1 MESPFCS
8 LQNPMNNTTQQDNM
22 HQSPAT
28 KGGRILLMDD
38 EEMIRQFLK
47 VALLDAGYEVET
59 AERGEEATQFYRE
72 AKAAGKPFD
81 VVILDLMIPG
91 AMGGQETIA
100 ELLKIDPQVKAILSS
115 GSTNNPVMINYRDYG
130 FLEML
135 EKPYSLEQL
144 KEMLRQLIG

>member
-1 MESPFCS
+1 MKTPFCC
-8 LQNPMNNTTQQDNM
+8 LQTLMNNTTQQN
-22 HQSPAT
+22 HNQQSPSN
-28 KGGRILLMDD
+28 KSGRILLMDD

-47 VALLDAGYEVET
+47 VALSSAGYEVET
-59 AERGEEATQFYRE
+59 AERGEETIQLYRE
-72 AKAAGKPFD
+72 AKEAGNPFD

-130 FLEML
+130 FLEVL
-135 EKPYSLEQL
+135 EKPYSIDQL
-144 KEMLRQLIG
+144 NQMLKKLIG